1 MKKWTRTVERAAHM
15 IAQDH
20 DTDREIATACK
31 ISERTLARWKR
42 DTEFVARVEQIVTE
56 YADRALRHGLARRDR
71 RLRELGDIHQKL
83 QQIATERSQDPDL
96 QKAPGGTTGLLVRRV
111 SSVGS
116 GENFRVFPEYE
127 LDAALVREMRGVLDQ
142 VAEESGQKI
151 TKLESKFEGVV
162 SAQVQRLES
171 PFPFDLNILTDIE
184 LAVITEAWSRALAT
198 AKAMANNEP
207 LPPPPQEPV
216 YGGAAGYKLVK
227 VPVFL
232 P

>member
-96 QKAPGGTTGLLVRRV
+96 QKLL
-111 SSVGS
+111 
-116 GENFRVFPEYE
+116 GEQRDFWFAEFP
-127 LDAALVREMRGVLDQ
+127 ALV
-142 VAEESGQKI
+142 VARI
-151 TKLESKFEGVV
+151 
-162 SAQVQRLES
+162 SACFLNMSLTQR
-171 PFPFDLNILTDIE
+171 
-184 LAVITEAWSRALAT
+184 WC
-198 AKAMANNEP
+198 
-207 LPPPPQEPV
+207 
-216 YGGAAGYKLVK
+216 VK
-227 VPVFL
+227 CEVF
-232 P
+232 